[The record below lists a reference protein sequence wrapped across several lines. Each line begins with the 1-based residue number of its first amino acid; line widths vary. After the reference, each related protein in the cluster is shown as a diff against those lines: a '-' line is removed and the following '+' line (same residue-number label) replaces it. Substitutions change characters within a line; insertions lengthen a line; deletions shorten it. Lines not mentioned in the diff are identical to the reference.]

1 MKEFIKRLGIFN
13 SILILV
19 LFLAIGITTIGALN
33 KNTSNN
39 TIKNN
44 QEVNTS
50 NIQSDKIEVFV
61 FHNTQR
67 CISCINLGKYA
78 EETIETKFSNEFNSG
93 KIVFKEINLDLPE
106 NKELGNKFQ
115 ASGSSLYI
123 NAIKDGKDNISY
135 ESKLWMLVT
144 DKQKFIDYLETKIKS
159 LL

>member
-1 MKEFIKRLGIFN
+1 MKELVKKLGIFN
-13 SILILV
+13 SISILV
-19 LFLAIGITTIGALN
+19 LFFIIGIIAVGALN

-39 TIKNN
+39 SNKNS
-44 QEVNTS
+44 QEANIS

-61 FHNTQR
+61 FYNTQR

-78 EETIETKFSNEFNSG
+78 KETIETKFPNEFNNG

-106 NKELGNKFQ
+106 NKELGDKFQ

-123 NAIKDGKDNISY
+123 NAIKDNKDNISY

-144 DKQKFIDYLETKIKS
+144 DKQKFMDYLGTRIKS

>member
-1 MKEFIKRLGIFN
+1 MNKKIIILSASLIIVSIFI
-13 SILILV
+13 SV
-19 LFLAIGITTIGALN
+19 LTFSKDRN
-33 KNTSNN
+33 NSNN
-39 TIKNN
+39 IAKN
-44 QEVNTS
+44 QEVHIS

-78 EETIETKFSNEFNSG
+78 KETIETKFLTEFNNG
-93 KIVFKEINLDLPE
+93 KIIFKEINLDLPE
-106 NKELGNKFQ
+106 NKALGEKFQ

-123 NAIKDGKDNISY
+123 NGIKDNKDNISY

-144 DKQKFIDYLETKIKS
+144 DKQKFMDYLETRIRS